1 MYSQKNG
8 YARLNNYGGKLFNN
22 VVGSLSPDHCDMQY
36 ELVRVQSSPFNPWY
50 PIKEEVWSSYYN
62 QEDPWNAERTKEQA
76 LKQLSSQMPPPK
88 FVIPQYSNQQID
100 NTLFQNR
107 LLAQQLGQPTQKSL
121 QQFVPVNNQ
130 FVELNNSCSSC
141 VDKNKDCN
149 DDCDY
154 SFCYAPACSTMKP
167 CVRDN
172 ASLAGR
178 KQLCTVVT
186 APII

>member
-22 VVGSLSPDHCDMQY
+22 VVGSVSPDQCDMQY

-50 PIKEEVWSSYYN
+50 PIREEVWSSYYN
-62 QEDPWNAERTKEQA
+62 QEDPWSAEREKELA

-88 FVIPQYSNQQID
+88 FVMPQQYTQQID
-100 NTLFQNR
+100 ETNFKNR
-107 LLAQQLGQPTQKSL
+107 LLSQQLGQPNVQNLKN
-121 QQFVPVNNQ
+121 FVPTNQ

-141 VDKNKDCN
+141 VDKNKDCK
-149 DDCDY
+149 DDCEY

-178 KQLCTVVT
+178 KQICTVVT